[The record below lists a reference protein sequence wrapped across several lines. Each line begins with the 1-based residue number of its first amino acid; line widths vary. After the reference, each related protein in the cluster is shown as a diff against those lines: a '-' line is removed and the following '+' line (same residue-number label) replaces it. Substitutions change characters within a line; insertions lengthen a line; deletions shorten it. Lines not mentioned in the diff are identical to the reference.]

1 VYSPRL
7 AERLKEL
14 PMSNKHS
21 DYVIVSSGILALGV
35 GLFLERAGLFLYTG
49 YIVVGVAGTII
60 GFRFLLWA
68 GRFLKSGRLALF
80 YSAALISVSL
90 ILGAWGV
97 GFVDSSP
104 RKHFYLAARSIKR
117 GESIDTVRRRM
128 AQYESW
134 QGQQDYESF
143 AFHARGTS
151 DVLIVHYD
159 GKTGKVSDLELSLD

>member
-1 VYSPRL
+1 
-7 AERLKEL
+7 
-14 PMSNKHS
+14 MSKKRS
-21 DYVIVSSGILALGV
+21 DYLIFGCGVLALGL

-49 YIVVGVAGTII
+49 YIVVGLTGTII
-60 GFRFLLWA
+60 AFRFLLWA
-68 GRFLKSGRLALF
+68 VRFLKSGRLALF
-80 YSAALISVSL
+80 YSAALISVSV
-90 ILGAWGV
+90 ILGAWSV

-117 GESIDTVRRRM
+117 GEPIDTVWRRM

-143 AFHARGTS
+143 AFNAPGTS

-159 GKTGKVSDLELSLD
+159 GKTGKVIDLKMSLD